1 VLSIEVTMN
10 ANREILSNVMR
21 PTPSWRV
28 ETRTRLSTL
37 FSIAAIL
44 FVLLL
49 AAAPFVV
56 SRGVVQDLFFIL
68 TMLAL
73 AQSWNLLA
81 GYAGLI
87 SVGQQLFVGCGAYA
101 LFGFVILLGL
111 DPILAIPLAGLFAVL
126 VSIPTAFFAFRLY
139 GPYFAI
145 GTWVIAEVGRLLFAQ
160 WKALGGGT
168 GTSLPREA
176 TRDMFGVAL
185 LEDWFG
191 MRAAAAADAVAFWL
205 ALIVLVLTIWFVYR
219 LLRSKQGLGLAAV
232 RDNETAA
239 RALGVDAL
247 RLKLVIYLSTAF
259 ITGIVGAI
267 IYLQKARISP
277 DAAFSLTDWTA
288 YVLFIVIIGGIG
300 TIEGPIVGVIIFF
313 LMQNALSSYGSW
325 YLLLLGAIAIITML
339 FAPRGIWGLITDR
352 TGIEL
357 FPVRR
362 TLRGGSLEQTTK
374 GGPHG

>member
-1 VLSIEVTMN
+1 MTTGFETMSTKM
-10 ANREILSNVMR
+10 AA
-21 PTPSWRV
+21 PPDWRV
-28 ETRTRLSTL
+28 ETRTRLSSIFATL
-37 FSIAAIL
+37 SLLA
-44 FVLLL
+44 VLML
-49 AAAPFVV
+49 AAAPFLV
-56 SRGVVQDLFFIL
+56 SRGVLQDLFFIL

-101 LFGFVILLGL
+101 LFGFVILAGV
-111 DPILAIPLAGLFAVL
+111 DPILAIPLAGLFATL
-126 VSIPTAFFAFRLY
+126 IALPAAFFSFRLY

-160 WKALGGGT
+160 WKVLGGGT

-176 TRDMFGVAL
+176 TKDMLGISL
-185 LEDWFG
+185 LHDWFG
-191 MRAAAAADAVAFWL
+191 MRAAAAADALAYWL
-205 ALIVLVLTIWFVYR
+205 ALALTALAIGFIYR

-239 RALGVDAL
+239 RALGVDAR
-247 RLKLVIYLSTAF
+247 RLKIVIYLATAF
-259 ITGIVGAI
+259 VTGMMGAL

-288 YVLFIVIIGGIG
+288 YVVFIVVIGGIG
-300 TIEGPIVGVIIFF
+300 TIEGPFVGVLVFF
-313 LMQNALSSYGSW
+313 LLQNALSSYGSW
-325 YLLLLGAIAIITML
+325 YLLALGALAIVTMV
-339 FAPRGIWGLITDR
+339 FAPRGLWGLISDR
-352 TGIEL
+352 TGWEL

-362 TLRGGSLEQTTK
+362 LLKGGSILHNEK
-374 GGPHG
+374 GGPNG